1 MSSTLPPCV
10 ALPTTPYRPAAHSR
24 CLAAVDPAGHQCPPC
39 DAHTRHVQSTEE
51 PGGSCSIQFGRWCQ
65 FTYRT
70 WATALGCG
78 VAGFGAVETSDA
90 SAGARRAELASIGT
104 VCSLGTSRPHT
115 GHAVVAGFAL
125 GLSCAHKRTVAC
137 SWSGCRVVAFRHGDG
152 SLVSTTAVEGF
163 TTTRLLHGGRGA

>member
-39 DAHTRHVQSTEE
+39 DAHTRHVQSTEA
-51 PGGSCSIQFGRWCQ
+51 GGTCSIQFGRRRQ

-70 WATALGCG
+70 GATALRCG
-78 VAGFGAVETSDA
+78 VAGFGTVETSDA
-90 SAGARRAELASIGT
+90 SAGARRAELASMGT

-115 GHAVVAGFAL
+115 GHTVVARFAL
-125 GLSCAHKRTVAC
+125 SLSCAHKGTVAC
-137 SWSGCRVVAFRHGDG
+137 SWSECRVVTFRHGDG
-152 SLVSTTAVEGF
+152 RLVSTTAVEGF